1 MNLRGR
7 GRRERRGRQR
17 EQIVRKGRENKDA
30 IDQNCLPNF
39 RRT

>member
-30 IDQNCLPNF
+30 IDQNC
-39 RRT
+39 